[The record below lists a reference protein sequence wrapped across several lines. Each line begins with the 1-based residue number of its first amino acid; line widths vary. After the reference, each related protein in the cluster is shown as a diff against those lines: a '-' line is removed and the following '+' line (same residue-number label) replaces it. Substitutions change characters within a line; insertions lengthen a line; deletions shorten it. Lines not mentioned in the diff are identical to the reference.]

1 MANQHDLAEVLLA
14 KATEDEA
21 AVRAM
26 LDVASVT
33 DSIVGFHAQQAVE
46 KSLKSV
52 LASRGVEFPFSHE
65 LAGLMKLCDS
75 AGVPVPPTLAVARR
89 LTPYG
94 ARMRYGEAVAE
105 GVTRVEAA
113 AWAAEVVAWAR
124 PLVEQSRPRD

>member
-1 MANQHDLAEVLLA
+1 MADQHDLAEVLLA
-14 KATEDEA
+14 KATDDEA
-21 AVRAM
+21 AVRA
-26 LDVASVT
+26 LRDVGSVT

-52 LASRGVEFPFSHE
+52 LASRGAEFPFSHE

-75 AGVPVPPTLAVARR
+75 AGAPVPPTLADAPR

-105 GVTRVEAA
+105 GVTRAEAS
-113 AWAAEVVAWAR
+113 AWAAEAVRWAR
-124 PLVEQSRPRD
+124 GVVDSGPPRG